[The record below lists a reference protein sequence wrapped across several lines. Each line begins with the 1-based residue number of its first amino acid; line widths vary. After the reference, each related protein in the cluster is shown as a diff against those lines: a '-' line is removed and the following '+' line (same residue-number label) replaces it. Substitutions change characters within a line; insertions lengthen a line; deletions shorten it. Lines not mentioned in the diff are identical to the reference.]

1 MKIEGFFVCHLL
13 KPFFSTKTFVDTAN
27 EQQNRYYF
35 PILCISI
42 QALVDLTNIPR
53 FSLWHWA
60 GYFIWLRK
68 SSLKNY
74 VFKALLLL
82 RTMLNRWCG
91 FSACCAY
98 WWQKKKK
105 KKKKKQFFLVS
116 HQVLSL
122 KKRTDSIL
130 QRVFLRSSTWC
141 FRLYSRRLTTTTQG
155 GDPIL
160 SFFESCLLSNPVGK
174 TTKTSSSKQV
184 ILQMHSI
191 CFSSKDM
198 TSVKIWRDEIK
209 AAENLLFTGS
219 RQRRLHV
226 LKLHRTSDTQSHTD
240 ARDNLEISCEY
251 SVCSSEPAL

>member
-91 FSACCAY
+91 SPVKAIEKQRIGKRQRPLFCRKWSKVWEQIFCLLCLLVT
-98 WWQKKKK
+98 KKKK
-105 KKKKKQFFLVS
+105 EKEKTIPSRWSSGTFFKKNHVS
-116 HQVLSL
+116 
-122 KKRTDSIL
+122 
-130 QRVFLRSSTWC
+130 
-141 FRLYSRRLTTTTQG
+141 
-155 GDPIL
+155 
-160 SFFESCLLSNPVGK
+160 
-174 TTKTSSSKQV
+174 
-184 ILQMHSI
+184 
-191 CFSSKDM
+191 
-198 TSVKIWRDEIK
+198 
-209 AAENLLFTGS
+209 
-219 RQRRLHV
+219 
-226 LKLHRTSDTQSHTD
+226 
-240 ARDNLEISCEY
+240 
-251 SVCSSEPAL
+251 